1 MSDSQDPQVI
11 TTHDGPVARITLNAP
26 RRKNALDGNGWVQ
39 LRDALR
45 GCEDDEQTRVVVITG
60 AADDFCAGAAVGG
73 PRNRQHGLRSMQQI
87 HEAASAL
94 YSLTKPALAQVRGVA
109 VGAGWN
115 IALGCDVV
123 AADTTARFCQIFG
136 KRGLS
141 VDFGGTWALPR
152 IVGMQ
157 QAKRLA
163 LLADFIDAPEA
174 LSLGLITWMC
184 EPAELDGLVT
194 EVAGRL
200 SLGPPIALAQTKALL
215 NSSFDFT
222 HQQALDA
229 EAHAQAVNFATEDA
243 PAARRAFQERT
254 EPNFTGKWAVP
265 SGSEARGTGS

>member
-1 MSDSQDPQVI
+1 
-11 TTHDGPVARITLNAP
+11 
-26 RRKNALDGNGWVQ
+26 
-39 LRDALR
+39 
-45 GCEDDEQTRVVVITG
+45 
-60 AADDFCAGAAVGG
+60 
-73 PRNRQHGLRSMQQI
+73 MQQI

-94 YSLTKPALAQVRGVA
+94 YSLTKPAVAQVRGVA

-163 LLADFIDAPEA
+163 LLAEFIDAPEA

-254 EPNFTGKWAVP
+254 EPKFTGKWAVS
-265 SGSEARGTGS
+265 SGSEARGSGS